1 MSNYIYK
8 MFDKNN
14 TVIYVG
20 KTIDVDQRIRQHM
33 LDKDW
38 FKTVDKIY
46 YAECLNKTDM
56 DIYEIYYINKL
67 IPLHNKQL
75 VNGIGFSIILDE
87 LNFVEYKKIIK
98 PKSNVKQNNYGNTY
112 CYNVG
117 ENFIESDNILKF
129 YKNNPVLSKEWEELL
144 KEKQFLR
151 GKYHPCT
158 FDRIEIN
165 KGLLI
170 FIPFDKMGSY
180 DISFERFIKD
190 ISNKNMLPL
199 KYLSRDIIDYIN
211 YNLIDQMSKIKV
223 TNMLKWN
230 HAENKNA
237 DMEECFLGEKSKCI
251 HSINN
256 VIVDVFY
263 KI

>member
-14 TVIYVG
+14 KIIYIG
-20 KTIDVDQRIRQHM
+20 KTIDIDQRIRQHS

-38 FKTVDKIY
+38 FKTVYKIY

-67 IPLHNKQL
+67 KPLHNKQL
-75 VNGIGFSIILDE
+75 VNGVGFSVLLDE
-87 LNFVEYKKIIK
+87 LDFIEYKKTIK
-98 PKSNVKQNNYGNTY
+98 PKSNIKKDVKDYHY
-112 CYNVG
+112 IIG
-117 ENFIESDNILKF
+117 ENFIENEDILQF
-129 YKNNPVLSKEWEELL
+129 YKTNPILSKEWEELL
-144 KEKQFLR
+144 SGKQFLK

-165 KGLLI
+165 KFL
-170 FIPFDKMGSY
+170 FFNPFDKLGRDRMSL
-180 DISFERFIKD
+180 DCFIKD
-190 ISNKNMLPL
+190 ISNNNMLPL
-199 KYLSRDIIDYIN
+199 KYLSKDIVDKIN
-211 YNLIDQMSKIKV
+211 KNLTYQMIEHEIKI
-223 TNMLKWN
+223 TNMLKRDPAWKDDT
-230 HAENKNA
+230 E
-237 DMEECFLGEKSKCI
+237 DWFLGEKSKCV
-251 HSINN
+251 HTINN